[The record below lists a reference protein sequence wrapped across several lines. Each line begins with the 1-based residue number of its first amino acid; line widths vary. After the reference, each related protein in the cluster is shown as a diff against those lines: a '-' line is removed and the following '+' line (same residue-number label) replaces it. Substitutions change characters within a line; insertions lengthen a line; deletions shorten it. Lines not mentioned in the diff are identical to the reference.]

1 MELPGLLMV
10 GHAFLLLFS
19 HHLQAAGWTSAEPAR
34 STVLPG
40 VHNYLGSSADV
51 QSATMQVGRAGR
63 FGTKGL
69 AITFV
74 SSEQD
79 SQVLN
84 MVSLKQ
90 LCSARVVQLNT
101 LSMLGNLQ
109 SGE

>member
-1 MELPGLLMV
+1 MV
-10 GHAFLLLFS
+10 GHASMLAG
-19 HHLQAAGWTSAEPAR
+19 HHLERSRQTQAASWILAESTG
-34 STVLPG
+34 STVIQG
-40 VHNYLGSSADV
+40 VNSSYGPSADV
-51 QSATMQVGRAGR
+51 QSAAAQVGRAGR

-90 LCSARVVQLNT
+90 LCSADVWQLHA
-101 LSMLGNLQ
+101 L
-109 SGE
+109 